1 MKNEWNTL
9 KAKQQIIVEIF
20 GENEICLKE
29 GDLVVATESKIKEA
43 ARICRNKVVNV
54 LCVC

>member
-1 MKNEWNTL
+1 MLFKIWMKNEWNTL

-29 GDLVVATESKIKEA
+29 GDLFVATESKTK
-43 ARICRNKVVNV
+43 NGTNMSK
-54 LCVC
+54 